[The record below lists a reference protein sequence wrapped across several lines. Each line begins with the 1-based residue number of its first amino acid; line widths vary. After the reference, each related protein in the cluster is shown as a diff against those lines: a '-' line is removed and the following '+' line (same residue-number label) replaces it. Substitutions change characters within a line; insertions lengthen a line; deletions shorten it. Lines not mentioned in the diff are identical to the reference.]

1 MISDIRPLLSRL
13 SSSCARQLEG
23 AVGLCV
29 REAHYEVGIGHFL
42 SRLLDDEGNDA
53 ACLLDAARVDRAP
66 MRAAIYEELRSCRT
80 GNTAR
85 PHFAPPLLELLERA
99 WLEASLNQS
108 QENVR
113 SAAVLLALA
122 EAPHLCLPGFPDNFR
137 QLTSL
142 RPRLAAVLASSVESL
157 PSKSV
162 TKTDASDPGSAL
174 ARFTVDFTA
183 EARKGKF
190 DPVFGRDKEIRQAID
205 ILSRRRKNNPLF
217 LGEAGVG
224 KTAVVEGLALKIAAG
239 EVPPELCGV
248 RILSLDLGLLSA
260 GAGVRGEFE
269 TRLKAV
275 VRETKESPEPVI
287 LFIDEAH
294 ALIGAGGDAG
304 TGDAANLLKPE
315 LARGELR
322 CIAATTFSEFRR
334 HLEKDPAI
342 ARRFQTVTIPE
353 PTPAEA
359 AVMLQGLCRRYEE
372 FHGVRIAP
380 EAIDAACEL
389 SHRYVPSRQLPD
401 KAIDLLDTAAARV
414 RLENAAHLPDVADG
428 NCHQESVAPEVGPQ
442 VLAEVIEEWTGI
454 PTRNLLSDEAAT
466 LLSLEES
473 LNGRVIGQSGGIRE
487 IATTLRAARMGLTRP
502 EAPRGVF
509 LLAGPSGVGKTETA
523 KAIADLLY
531 GGEASMVVLN
541 MSEYQD
547 AISVTQIKGAS
558 AGYVGYGDGGVLTEG
573 VRKRP
578 YAVVV
583 LDEVEKAH
591 KDVLNLFY
599 QVFDQG
605 ILRDGEGREVSFRDA
620 VILMTSNLGAE
631 TILAMTQDP
640 ETPFSYEEY
649 AEAIALELA
658 AHFQPALLS
667 RCKVVP
673 YLPLEKA
680 ALCGIAKRKFE
691 AVARSV
697 ERHGLTFSVS
707 EAFSESLV
715 DQGGRL
721 QSGARRLDAWID
733 RELLPEISRLLLCRI
748 VEAVSA
754 ERMLAE
760 LDEQGNVRVRLD
772 EGESSP

>member
-1 MISDIRPLLSRL
+1 MISNIRPLLSRL
-13 SSSCARQLEG
+13 SPSCARLLEG
-23 AVGLCV
+23 AVVLCV

-42 SRLLDDEGNDA
+42 SRLLDDEGNDI
-53 ACLLDAARVDRAP
+53 ACLLNAAGVDRAA
-66 MRAAIYEELRSCRT
+66 MRAAVREELRGCRT

-99 WLEASLNQS
+99 WLEASLNQA
-108 QENVR
+108 QESVR

-122 EAPHLCLPGFPDNFR
+122 EAPHLGLPGFPDNFR
-137 QLTSL
+137 QLISL
-142 RPRLAAVLASSVESL
+142 RPKLAAVLARSTESL
-157 PSKSV
+157 PSEPVKRD
-162 TKTDASDPGSAL
+162 DASGPGSAL

-224 KTAVVEGLALKIAAG
+224 KTAVVEGIALKIAAG
-239 EVPPELCGV
+239 EVPPELCDV

-269 TRLKAV
+269 NRLKAV
-275 VRETKESPEPVI
+275 VRETKASPEPVI

-294 ALIGAGGDAG
+294 ALIGAGGEAG

-334 HLEKDPAI
+334 HLEKDSAI

-353 PTPAEA
+353 PSPAEA

-380 EAIDAACEL
+380 EAIEAACEL

-414 RLENAAHLPDVADG
+414 RLGIGRLRSEFLDG
-428 NCHQESVAPEVGPQ
+428 NCHQESLVSEVGPQ

-454 PTRNLLSDEAAT
+454 PAGNLLRDEAAT

-473 LNGRVIGQSGGIRE
+473 LAGRVIGQPWGIRE

-502 EAPRGVF
+502 ETPQGVF

-531 GGEASMVVLN
+531 GGKASMVVLN

-605 ILRDGEGREVSFRDA
+605 SLRDGEGREVSFRDA

-631 TILAMTQDP
+631 TILAMAQDS
-640 ETPFSYEEY
+640 EAAFSYEEY
-649 AEAIALELA
+649 AEAIAPELA

-673 YLPLEKA
+673 YLPLGVS
-680 ALCGIAKRKFE
+680 ALRGIAIRKLD
-691 AVARSV
+691 AIARRI
-697 ERHGLTFSVS
+697 ERHGLTLSVS
-707 EAFSESLV
+707 EALVESLV
-715 DQGGRL
+715 EQNGHL
-721 QSGARRLDAWID
+721 QSGARRLDAWLD
-733 RELLPEISRLLLCRI
+733 RELLPEISRLLLRRI
-748 VEAVSA
+748 AEDISV
-754 ERMLAE
+754 ERMVAE
-760 LDEQGNVRVRLD
+760 LDDQGSVRVRF
-772 EGESSP
+772 EGEPSP

>member
-1 MISDIRPLLSRL
+1 MISDIRSLLSRL
-13 SSSCARQLEG
+13 SPLCARLLEG

-53 ACLLDAARVDRAP
+53 VCLFDAAGVDRAA
-66 MRAAIYEELRSCRT
+66 MRIAVREELCGCRT
-80 GNTAR
+80 GNTSR

-108 QENVR
+108 QESVR

-122 EAPHLCLPGFPDNFR
+122 EAPHLCFPGIPDNFR

-142 RPRLAAVLASSVESL
+142 RPRLATVLASSMESL
-157 PSKSV
+157 PSASV
-162 TKTDASDPGSAL
+162 TKNVSDLGTAL

-239 EVPPELCGV
+239 EVPSELCGV

-269 TRLKAV
+269 NRLKAV
-275 VRETKESPEPVI
+275 VREAKESPEPVI

-294 ALIGAGGDAG
+294 ALIGAGGEAG

-359 AVMLQGLCRRYEE
+359 AMMLQGLCRRYEE
-372 FHGVRIAP
+372 FHGVRIP
-380 EAIDAACEL
+380 SGSIDAACEL
-389 SHRYVPSRQLPD
+389 SRRYVPSRQLPD

-414 RLENAAHLPDVADG
+414 RLKHAARSRDVVDG
-428 NCHQESVAPEVGPQ
+428 ICHQEFVTPEVGPQ

-454 PTRNLLSDEAAT
+454 PTRNLLCDEAAT

-473 LNGRVIGQSGGIRE
+473 LAGRVIGQPWGIRE

-502 EAPRGVF
+502 ETPRGVF

-541 MSEYQD
+541 LSEYQD

-631 TILAMTQDP
+631 TILAMAQDP
-640 ETPFSYEEY
+640 EAVFCYEEY
-649 AEAIALELA
+649 AEAIAPELST
-658 AHFQPALLS
+658 HFQPALLA

-673 YLPLEKA
+673 YLPLGRE
-680 ALCGIAKRKFE
+680 ALCGIAKRKLK

-697 ERHGLTFSVS
+697 ERHGMTFSVS
-707 EAFSESLV
+707 EALLESLV
-715 DQGGRL
+715 CRSEHL
-721 QSGARRLDAWID
+721 QSGARRLDAWLD
-733 RELLPEISRLLLCRI
+733 RELLPEISRLLLGRI
-748 VEAVSA
+748 AEAISA
-754 ERMLAE
+754 ERMVAE

-772 EGESSP
+772 EGEPSS